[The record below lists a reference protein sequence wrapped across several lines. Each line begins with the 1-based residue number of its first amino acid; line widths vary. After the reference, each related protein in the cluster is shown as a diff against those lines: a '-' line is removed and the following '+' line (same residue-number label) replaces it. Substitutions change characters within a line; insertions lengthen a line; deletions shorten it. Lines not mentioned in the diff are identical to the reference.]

1 MKVDPIMNN
10 DIKPDVPITSLL
22 NEQADASELD
32 NKEASV
38 NNSKPLG
45 SVESVESVNSI
56 SPVDSIVG
64 STTDSVEVEI
74 DLDSPILEP
83 NDATTSFEQDAKSS
97 FLSNYRYYIIFVPL
111 VILFIVLLL
120 FVKFPFKNKGS
131 VNNAPVVDYSWCAV
145 QVSQQNLPK
154 PDVCL
159 LPSRVV
165 LNNEQYQDEALAF
178 KRFLM
183 TYQYRGEIE
192 QYLSIRD
199 GYSSDV
205 VRRSHNFELQKI
217 EQFIRSNR
225 LITMNDAVN
234 LVIAYNE
241 LIDADFAD
249 NQSASNP
256 SAVEKVSDVSSTT
269 DVKNVGGNDVNTV
282 QPNTIRT
289 PYDPANL
296 LERNNTGNGV
306 GFNQE
311 QIPINQ
317 PMQNTSYDTV
327 PNNPQEVVNE
337 QDAPKMVIL
346 RTQNNRSNANEKT
359 SEQILSDEENRKE

>member
-10 DIKPDVPITSLL
+10 DIKPDVSMASLL
-22 NEQADASELD
+22 NEQTDASKLD
-32 NKEASV
+32 NNECSA
-38 NNSKPLG
+38 NDGEPAG
-45 SVESVESVNSI
+45 SI
-56 SPVDSIVG
+56 DC
-64 STTDSVEVEI
+64 STTNPVEIEI
-74 DLDSPILEP
+74 DLNSQSLEQ
-83 NDATTSFEQDAKSS
+83 NDVNASFEQDVKSS
-97 FLSNYRYYIIFVPL
+97 FLSNYRYYIIFIPL

-120 FVKFPFKNKGS
+120 FVKSPFKNKGS
-131 VNNAPVVDYSWCAV
+131 VNNAPVIDYSWCAV

-165 LNNEQYQDEALAF
+165 LNNEQYRDEALAF

-205 VRRSHNFELQKI
+205 IRRSHNVELQKI
-217 EQFIRSNR
+217 EQLIRSNR
-225 LITMNDAVN
+225 LITMNNAVN

-241 LIDADFAD
+241 LIDADFTD

-256 SAVEKVSDVSSTT
+256 SAVEKASDVSSP
-269 DVKNVGGNDVNTV
+269 DVKNVGGNDVNTI

-296 LERNNTGNGV
+296 LERNNIGNGV
-306 GFNQE
+306 E
-311 QIPINQ
+311 QMPINQ
-317 PMQNTSYDTV
+317 PIQNNSYDAL
-327 PNNPQEVVNE
+327 PNNSQDVVMEQE
-337 QDAPKMVIL
+337 APKMVIL
-346 RTQNNRSNANEKT
+346 RTQNNRSNTNEKT

>member
-1 MKVDPIMNN
+1 MNN
-10 DIKPDVPITSLL
+10 DIKPDVSMASLL
-22 NEQADASELD
+22 NEQTDASKLD
-32 NKEASV
+32 NNECSANDGEPATPVASIE
-38 NNSKPLG
+38 PAG
-45 SVESVESVNSI
+45 SI
-56 SPVDSIVG
+56 DC
-64 STTDSVEVEI
+64 STTNPVEIEI
-74 DLDSPILEP
+74 DLNSQSLEQ
-83 NDATTSFEQDAKSS
+83 NDVATSSEQDAKSS
-97 FLSNYRYYIIFVPL
+97 FLSNYRYYIIFIPL
-111 VILFIVLLL
+111 VILFIVL

-131 VNNAPVVDYSWCAV
+131 VNNAPVIDYSWCAV

-165 LNNEQYQDEALAF
+165 LNNEQYRDEALAF

-205 VRRSHNFELQKI
+205 IRRSHNVELQKI
-217 EQFIRSNR
+217 EQLIRSNR

-241 LIDADFAD
+241 LIDVDFTD

-256 SAVEKVSDVSSTT
+256 SAVEKATDVSSP
-269 DVKNVGGNDVNTV
+269 DVKNVGGNDVNTI

-296 LERNNTGNGV
+296 LERNNIGNGV
-306 GFNQE
+306 E
-311 QIPINQ
+311 QMPINQ
-317 PMQNTSYDTV
+317 PIQNNSYDAL
-327 PNNPQEVVNE
+327 PNNSQDVVMEQE
-337 QDAPKMVIL
+337 APKMVIL
-346 RTQNNRSNANEKT
+346 RTQNNRSNVNEKT
-359 SEQILSDEENRKE
+359 SEQILADEENRKE

>member
-10 DIKPDVPITSLL
+10 DIKPDVSMASLL
-22 NEQADASELD
+22 NEQTDASKLD
-32 NKEASV
+32 NNECSA
-38 NNSKPLG
+38 NDGEPAG
-45 SVESVESVNSI
+45 SI
-56 SPVDSIVG
+56 DC
-64 STTDSVEVEI
+64 STTNPVEIEI
-74 DLDSPILEP
+74 DLNSQSLEQ
-83 NDATTSFEQDAKSS
+83 NDVNASFEQDVKSS
-97 FLSNYRYYIIFVPL
+97 FLSNYRYYIIFIPL

-120 FVKFPFKNKGS
+120 FVKSPFKNKGS
-131 VNNAPVVDYSWCAV
+131 VNNAPVIDYSWCAV

-165 LNNEQYQDEALAF
+165 LNNEQYRDEALAF

-205 VRRSHNFELQKI
+205 IRRSHNVELQKI
-217 EQFIRSNR
+217 EQLIRSNR
-225 LITMNDAVN
+225 LITMTEAVN

-241 LIDADFAD
+241 LIDADFTDTQA
-249 NQSASNP
+249 QSASNTLP
-256 SAVEKVSDVSSTT
+256 VDNASDISSTNGVSSI
-269 DVKNVGGNDVNTV
+269 KNVSGSEVNIV

-296 LERNNTGNGV
+296 LERNNMGNGV
-306 GFNQE
+306 E
-311 QIPINQ
+311 QIPTNQ

-327 PNNPQEVVNE
+327 PNNPQEVVME
-337 QDAPKMVIL
+337 QEVPKMVIL
-346 RTQNNRSNANEKT
+346 RTQNNRSNVNEKT
-359 SEQILSDEENRKE
+359 SEQILADEENRKE